1 MISIKRVVHTFLLF
15 LLSVSMLLF
24 PSCAAQE
31 LAAGGLVALVR
42 AQSEAPLGF
51 TVKETEK
58 YAEYRLY
65 DPNLSYLSTSAFF
78 NGKVK
83 EEGTLKLT
91 YYKTIKDAD
100 EVAFAAAL
108 WRDYTPLDEV
118 SLRRFVAQNPE
129 SYVCVIDDW
138 TVKELQLCLEEPED
152 RLQTGDGAKR
162 EASVYD
168 NLPAKNGKA
177 VVVKDVSSAEEF
189 AKIRESQ
196 QTVPETYRQGSDP
209 LATGAGKE
217 AERLYLRVLFEESEG
232 IVWEAEIFIRDT
244 AQGRIIAAEM
254 TYPAADGDGG
264 EVPSRLVLIPE
275 DSTLYREVSSYADT
289 TK

>member
-1 MISIKRVVHTFLLF
+1 MISIKRVMHTFLLF
-15 LLSVSMLLF
+15 LLSASMLLF

-31 LAAGGLVALVR
+31 LAAGSFLALVR

-129 SYVCVIDDW
+129 SYVCVIDEW

-152 RLQTGDGAKR
+152 RLQTGDGVKR

-177 VVVKDVSSAEEF
+177 AAVKSVSSAEEF
-189 AKIRESQ
+189 EQIRTARQS
-196 QTVPETYRQGSDP
+196 VPEAYHTGTDP
-209 LATGAGKE
+209 LKNGDS
-217 AERLYLRVLFEESEG
+217 RIYVRVCFEECEG
-232 IVWEAEIFIRDT
+232 IVWEAPVWIRDT
-244 AQGRIIAAEM
+244 DEGRIIAAEM
-254 TYPAADGDGG
+254 TYPSADADGKG
-264 EVPSRLVLIPE
+264 VPEETILIPN
-275 DSTLYREVSSYADT
+275 DTKLYQQINDYADSLT
-289 TK
+289 N

>member
-1 MISIKRVVHTFLLF
+1 MISIKRVMHTFLLF
-15 LLSVSMLLF
+15 LLSASMLLF

-31 LAAGGLVALVR
+31 LAAGGFLALVR

-65 DPNLSYLSTSAFF
+65 DPNLSYLSTAAFF

-118 SLRRFVAQNPE
+118 SLCRFVAQNPE
-129 SYVCVIDDW
+129 SYVCVIDEW

-152 RLQTGDGAKR
+152 RLQTGDGVKR

-177 VVVKDVSSAEEF
+177 AAVKGVSSAEEF
-189 AKIRESQ
+189 EQIRTARQS
-196 QTVPETYRQGSDP
+196 VPEAYRTGTDP
-209 LATGAGKE
+209 LKNGDSSI
-217 AERLYLRVLFEESEG
+217 YVRVCFEECEG
-232 IVWEAEIFIRDT
+232 IVWEAPVWIRDT
-244 AQGRIIAAEM
+244 DEGRIIAAEM
-254 TYPAADGDGG
+254 TYPSADADGKG
-264 EVPSRLVLIPE
+264 VPEETILIPN
-275 DSTLYREVSSYADT
+275 DTKLYQQINDYADSLT
-289 TK
+289 N

>member
-1 MISIKRVVHTFLLF
+1 MISIKRVMHTFLLF
-15 LLSVSMLLF
+15 LLSASMLLF
-24 PSCAAQE
+24 PFCAAQE
-31 LAAGGLVALVR
+31 LAAGSFLALVR

-129 SYVCVIDDW
+129 NYVCVIDEW

-152 RLQTGDGAKR
+152 RLQTGDGVKR

-177 VVVKDVSSAEEF
+177 AAVKGVSSAEEF
-189 AKIRESQ
+189 EQIRTARQS
-196 QTVPETYRQGSDP
+196 VPEAYRTGIDP
-209 LATGAGKE
+209 LKNGDS
-217 AERLYLRVLFEESEG
+217 RIYVRVCFEECEG
-232 IVWEAEIFIRDT
+232 IVWEAPVWIRDT
-244 AQGRIIAAEM
+244 DEGRIIAAEM
-254 TYPAADGDGG
+254 TYPSADADGEGVS
-264 EVPSRLVLIPE
+264 EETILIPN
-275 DSTLYREVSSYADT
+275 DTKLYQQINDYADSLT
-289 TK
+289 N